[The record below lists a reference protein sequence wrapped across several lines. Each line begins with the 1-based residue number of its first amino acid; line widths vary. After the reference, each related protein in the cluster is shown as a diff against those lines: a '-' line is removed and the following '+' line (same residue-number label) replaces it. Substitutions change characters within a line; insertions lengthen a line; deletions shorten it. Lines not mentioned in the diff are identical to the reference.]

1 MEKILITGSSGFVG
15 RRCVDYALANNL
27 SYKSLGR
34 SINSSKNIKFDF
46 MYDCFDG
53 LDLREFSTIIHLVGL
68 THEVN
73 SKNISS
79 KSDYYKINV
88 RATEKLAL
96 KSIESNVKN
105 FIYLSSV
112 KSSGVPLKGILHD
125 ENYEG
130 KTDGIYGATKRE
142 AEQKLLEL
150 NKSNDF
156 GLRIIRPPLVY
167 GKNVK
172 GNLLSM
178 LKLLELGLFPPL
190 PDAKNAR
197 SMIHVDDLVKA
208 IFFLLNQHSS
218 KGQIYNVTDS
228 NKYSSRLIYEA
239 LCLSLGKKPLK
250 FAFSLFIFHFAKII
264 FPSFSSQFQK
274 LFTDASYSDSKI
286 RNLGFET
293 VLSLTNFNE
302 KLF

>member
-1 MEKILITGSSGFVG
+1 MF
-15 RRCVDYALANNL
+15 DYSLANNL
-27 SYKSLGR
+27 NFKTIGR
-34 SINSSKNIKFDF
+34 SVSSSNNIKFDF
-46 MYDCFDG
+46 LHDCFDD
-53 LDLREFSTIIHLVGL
+53 LDISEFTTIIHLVGL

-73 SKNISS
+73 SKITSTT
-79 KSDYYKINV
+79 SDYYKINV
-88 RATEKLAL
+88 EATEKLAL
-96 KSIESNVKN
+96 KSIDSNIKN

-112 KSSGVPLKGILHD
+112 KASGIPLKGILHD
-125 ENYEG
+125 EYYTG
-130 KTDGIYGATKRE
+130 KTDGIYGETKRV
-142 AEQKLLEL
+142 AEQKLLKL

-156 GLRIIRPPLVY
+156 GLRIIRPTLVY

-172 GNLLSM
+172 GNLSSM
-178 LKLLELGLFPPL
+178 LKLLNFGFFPPL

-208 IFFLLNQHSS
+208 IFFLLNKDSS

-239 LCLSLGKKPLK
+239 LSLSLGKKPLK
-250 FAFSLFIFHFAKII
+250 FALSLSIFHLAKII
-264 FPSFSSQFQK
+264 FPSFSSKFQK

-286 RNLGFET
+286 RKLGFQTELT
-293 VLSLTNFNE
+293 LTNFNE